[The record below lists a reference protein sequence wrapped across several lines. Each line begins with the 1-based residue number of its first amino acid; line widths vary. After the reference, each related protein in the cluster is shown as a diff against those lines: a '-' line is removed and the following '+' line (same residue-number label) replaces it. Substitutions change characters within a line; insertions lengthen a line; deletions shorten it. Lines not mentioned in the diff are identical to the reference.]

1 MGWWNESLY
10 SNMTDRNGQYLL
22 HIVSLQGLFWC
33 GIKEELL
40 VVCTRILEYYSALDG
55 NIRKAL
61 AANNKNTILLFMIA
75 SIDLNCIWIWCIS
88 YTCYYNCSQA
98 WCLYT
103 VWISILE
110 TTTTIVEGRTGELA
124 NRSSWKLMA
133 IISLCYPNQT
143 RYLY

>member
-1 MGWWNESLY
+1 MA
-10 SNMTDRNGQYLL
+10 DRNGQYLL

-75 SIDLNCIWIWCIS
+75 SIDLNCI
-88 YTCYYNCSQA
+88 
-98 WCLYT
+98 
-103 VWISILE
+103 
-110 TTTTIVEGRTGELA
+110 
-124 NRSSWKLMA
+124 
-133 IISLCYPNQT
+133 
-143 RYLY
+143 